1 MRLFG
6 ELGIPPVLRRARVSR
21 TTFVLALL
29 VLGGG
34 ALIGAT
40 GAAAGPAVSQTVPFT
55 YTGTNA
61 CTGEL
66 FTGPGTMHSISTA
79 NASSSGAIQYYLDVR
94 IDGLQAVTTPG
105 GKKYVVQDIFADEF
119 VFSAAAEE
127 TFNITA
133 HFIRVG
139 EDGTFILGDDFYE
152 YFRTHI
158 TANANGMVT
167 AFQVNTQDAPC
178 Q

>member
-6 ELGIPPVLRRARVSR
+6 GLWMPLASRRARVARAVS
-21 TTFVLALL
+21 VLALL

-40 GAAAGPAVSQTVPFT
+40 GAAAGPAFTETTVVPYVGTNSCTAESF
-55 YTGTNA
+55 TGTAN
-61 CTGEL
+61 
-66 FTGPGTMHSISTA
+66 MHFLLSENLST
-79 NASSSGAIQYYLDVR
+79 SGVIQYHLDVR
-94 IDGLQAVTTPG
+94 LDGIKAVTPS
-105 GKKYVVQDIFADEF
+105 GKKYVVQDTFNQEF
-119 VFSAAAEE
+119 VFGPAAEE
-127 TFNITA
+127 TFDLTA

-139 EDGTFILGDDFYE
+139 EDGSFIGGDDFYE
-152 YFRTHI
+152 YLRTHI

-167 AFQVNTQDAPC
+167 AFDMRTNDVPC